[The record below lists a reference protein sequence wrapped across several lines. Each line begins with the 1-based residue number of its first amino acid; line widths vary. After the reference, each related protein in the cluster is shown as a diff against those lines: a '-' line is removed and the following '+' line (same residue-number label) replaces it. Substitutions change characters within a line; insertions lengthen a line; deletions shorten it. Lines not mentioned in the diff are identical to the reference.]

1 MKQVFVIRTN
11 LKMGKGKIAA
21 QVAHAA
27 IELYKKASR
36 EEIDEWEREGS
47 KKVVLKVSGLEEM
60 EQIRNQC
67 HSQKIKTC
75 YIHDA
80 GHTQVEA
87 GSLTVLGIGPVEDEK
102 IDRITGH
109 LKMV

>member
-1 MKQVFVIRTN
+1 MKQVFVVRTN

-27 IELYKKASR
+27 IELYRKASR
-36 EEIDEWEREGS
+36 EELEEWEIEGS
-47 KKVVLKVSGLEEM
+47 KKVVLKVSTLEEM
-60 EQIRNQC
+60 EQIKKQC
-67 HSQKIKTC
+67 YSQKIKTC

-80 GHTQVEA
+80 GHTQVDP
-87 GSLTVLGIGPVEDEK
+87 GSVTVLGIGPVEDEK

-109 LKMV
+109 LKMM